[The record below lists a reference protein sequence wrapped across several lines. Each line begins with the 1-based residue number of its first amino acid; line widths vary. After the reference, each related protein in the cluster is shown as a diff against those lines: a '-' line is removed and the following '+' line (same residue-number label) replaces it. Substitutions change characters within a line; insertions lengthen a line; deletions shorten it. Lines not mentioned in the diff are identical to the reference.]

1 VKNILLASLLLFA
14 ACGGKSTPPPAAP
27 PNPSPEEAKAE
38 PPPAATPT
46 EQPAPPPAPEPPPAP
61 KPPEPPAYTP
71 SADVPQPIRD
81 AVTAADRDDKDKALD
96 AGRKPAEVLGFF
108 GIAPGQKV
116 GELFAALGY
125 TTEIIARV
133 VGDGGK
139 VYAQNTKEILDRFA
153 RAPLTARL
161 SKPVMKNVVMV
172 EQPADKPFPPD
183 AKNLDAVICILNY
196 HDFVWLKVDRAKLN
210 KAVFAALK
218 PGGVYGIVDHSAKQG
233 SGLSDVQT
241 LHRIDEDAVKKE
253 ILAAGFKLDAE
264 SDLLRNA
271 EDPRD
276 WNASPTQAGEKRGT
290 SDRFVLRFVKPG
302 KAAPK
307 GKAGKK

>member
-14 ACGGKSTPPPAAP
+14 ACGGKSPPPAVPPAP
-27 PNPSPEEAKAE
+27 PPEEAKAE

-46 EQPAPPPAPEPPPAP
+46 EQPAPPPAPEPPAAP

-96 AGRKPAEVLGFF
+96 AGRKPAEVLAFF
-108 GIAPGQKV
+108 GVAPGQKV
-116 GELFAALGY
+116 AELFSGPGY

-153 RAPLTARL
+153 RGPLTARL
-161 SKPVMKNVVMV
+161 AKPAMKNTVMV

-183 AKNLDAVICILNY
+183 AKNLDAVVCVLNY
-196 HDFVWLKVDRAKLN
+196 HDFVWLKVDRAKMN

-218 PGGVYGIVDHSAKQG
+218 PGGVYAIVDHSAKQG
-233 SGLSDVQT
+233 TGLNDVQT

-253 ILAAGFKLDAE
+253 ILAAGFKLDGE

-276 WNASPTQAGEKRGT
+276 WNPSPGQAGEKRGT
-290 SDRFVLRFVKPG
+290 SDRFVLKFVKPG

-307 GKAGKK
+307 KAGKK